1 MREFAFVWVTR
12 TLLGAVVMVLCWV
25 LFFGEASVFEHMA
38 TKRKVDS
45 LAERWANLNR
55 QNNEMLLWL
64 QNLERD
70 PINQERLVAEERG
83 FARPGTVIFRFDG
96 DARGIATAAEGGPA
110 PSSAP
115 PPSSGSDVASPPAT
129 P

>member
-1 MREFAFVWVTR
+1 MREIAFVWVTR
-12 TLLGAVVMVLCWV
+12 ALLGAVVVVLAWV
-25 LFFGEASVFEHMA
+25 LLFGEASVFAHFEQQD
-38 TKRKVDS
+38 KVDS

-96 DARGIATAAEGGPA
+96 EAGDLASAAQRLDAA
-110 PSSAP
+110 AP
-115 PPSSGSDVASPPAT
+115 PEAAPTT
-129 P
+129 PEER

>member
-12 TLLGAVVMVLCWV
+12 GLLGAVILVLGWV
-25 LFFGEASVFEHMA
+25 LLFGEASVFEHMA
-38 TKRKVDS
+38 SQRKVAS

-83 FARPGTVIFRFDG
+83 FARPGTVIFRFDA
-96 DARGIATAAEGGPA
+96 DARGVATPAEGGPTPMVQPPA
-110 PSSAP
+110 GPVDAP
-115 PPSSGSDVASPPAT
+115 PPEP
-129 P
+129 